1 MLNRSIR
8 CEKGEETEHSKQ
20 SFYVKKPR
28 KPKKPRNPKYFIQVV
43 FTIDSP
49 FNVRNKSRYVINISY
64 VEMYGNNS
72 FPILFIII
80 VKRGNIMRNVED
92 NIVKW
97 L

>member
-1 MLNRSIR
+1 MLNCSIR

-20 SFYVKKPR
+20 PFFIKKPR

-43 FTIDSP
+43 FIIGP
-49 FNVRNKSRYVINISY
+49 PYNVRNNSRYVINISHI
-64 VEMYGNNS
+64 EMYSNNS

-80 VKRGNIMRNVED
+80 VKRGNIMRNKED